1 MPFHL
6 FVGETGNTAYQRRIR
21 KLASRIERY
30 TAKGILTAALNEVPI
45 ESINRS
51 VGEFNTANDLGDYG
65 IMKRSGP
72 LQKSIH

>member
-1 MPFHL
+1 M
-6 FVGETGNTAYQRRIR
+6 
-21 KLASRIERY
+21 
-30 TAKGILTAALNEVPI
+30 AALNEVPI
-45 ESINRS
+45 ESINKS